1 VLALTYIR
9 SNPDDVRRAMRRRRE
24 DPALVD
30 RILELDSRRRAL
42 VDERD
47 NLRAE
52 QNRASKEIGRSGKP
66 SEADLTRLREL
77 RERIRQLDEE
87 ATAVERELDALV
99 LQVPNLVDPTVPDGE
114 DESDNV
120 VVRTVGEPKR
130 FDFPPLPHW
139 ELGERLGIIDFER
152 GVKLSGA
159 RFYHL
164 RGAGARLQRALISW
178 FLDVHTLEYG
188 FTEVYPPSFVKESV
202 MWASGQFP
210 KFLPNA
216 FHDAEEDL
224 WLIPTAEVVLV
235 NLHADEILDP
245 GTLPLAYCAYSACF
259 RREKI
264 TAGREVRG
272 IKRLYQFDKVEMVKI
287 VEPATSNAELD
298 GLVGQA
304 GTLLERLGL
313 PYRVVQLSTGDLGF
327 AMTKTFDLEAWAPG
341 GDEWLEVSSCSNA
354 GDYQARRANVRY
366 RRDAGSRPEYPH
378 TLNGSGLALPRV
390 MIAIL
395 ETYQQPDGSV
405 RVPEVLLPYM
415 GGIQV
420 IGPPA

>member
-1 VLALTYIR
+1 
-9 SNPDDVRRAMRRRRE
+9 
-24 DPALVD
+24 
-30 RILELDSRRRAL
+30 
-42 VDERD
+42 
-47 NLRAE
+47 
-52 QNRASKEIGRSGKP
+52 
-66 SEADLTRLREL
+66 
-77 RERIRQLDEE
+77 
-87 ATAVERELDALV
+87 
-99 LQVPNLVDPTVPDGE
+99 
-114 DESDNV
+114 
-120 VVRTVGEPKR
+120 
-130 FDFPPLPHW
+130 
-139 ELGERLGIIDFER
+139 
-152 GVKLSGA
+152 
-159 RFYHL
+159 
-164 RGAGARLQRALISW
+164 
-178 FLDVHTLEYG
+178 
-188 FTEVYPPSFVKESV
+188 
-202 MWASGQFP
+202 
-210 KFLPNA
+210 
-216 FHDAEEDL
+216 
-224 WLIPTAEVVLV
+224 VVLV

-287 VEPATSNAELD
+287 VEPDTSNAELD

-304 GTLLERLGL
+304 GTLLERLRL

-327 AMTKTFDLEAWAPG
+327 AMMKTFDLEAWAPG

-390 MIAIL
+390 MISIL